1 MYSRVNWEKFL
12 QHVQTLLSE
21 KPKTLSETFIA
32 FWNPCKIWL
41 ILINRISFIALIF
54 CRLLALRNVVTWMPE
69 SFCFRTPLDSQ
80 RVQESETLLKS
91 TPKHFY
97 PKLSLIQEKLSEKI
111 SLFVRSEILAVF
123 GKRLT
128 ADHMYSCHNWDKFS
142 QHVQTSLSSKIENIF
157 QNFDCIFGIYMKF
170 CAS

>member
-1 MYSRVNWEKFL
+1 MISVILGLFCKRLTSNHMYSRVNWEKFL

-80 RVQESETLLKS
+80 RVQEVYTEALL
-91 TPKHFY
+91 PKTFIN
-97 PKLSLIQEKLSEKI
+97 PREIEWENI
-111 SLFVRSEILAVF
+111 SVCQIW
-123 GKRLT
+123 
-128 ADHMYSCHNWDKFS
+128 N
-142 QHVQTSLSSKIENIF
+142 LSSLWEEV
-157 QNFDCIFGIYMKF
+157 DCRSHVFL
-170 CAS
+170 S